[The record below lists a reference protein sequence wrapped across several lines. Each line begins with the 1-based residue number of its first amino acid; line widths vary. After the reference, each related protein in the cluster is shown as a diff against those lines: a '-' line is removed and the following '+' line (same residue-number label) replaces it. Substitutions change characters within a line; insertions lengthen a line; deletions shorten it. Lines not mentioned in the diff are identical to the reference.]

1 MYNGLT
7 ERARAIRMVITDCDG
22 VLTDNGVYYG
32 AEGEILKRFSIRDGM
47 GVERLR
53 TLAGIATGIVTGEQS
68 PSIRR
73 RVEKLGI
80 EECHLGILDKAAVLQ
95 SIACRRTLPLAA
107 IAYIGDDINDLG
119 AMSLAGL
126 CACPTDA
133 LPEVKNRSDFICTQA
148 GGHGA
153 FREFAEF
160 ILAAHIKS

>member
-1 MYNGLT
+1 MYNGLA

-53 TLAGIATGIVTGEQS
+53 TLAGIVTGMVTGEQS
-68 PSIRR
+68 PSVKRR
-73 RVEKLGI
+73 AEKLGI
-80 EECHLGILDKAAVLQ
+80 EECHLGIADKGAALQ

-107 IAYIGDDINDLG
+107 IAYIGDDVNDLG

-126 CACPTDA
+126 CACPADA
-133 LPEVKNRSDFICTQA
+133 LPEVKNRADFICTQA

-153 FREFAEF
+153 FREFAEL
-160 ILAAHIKS
+160 ILAARIEC